1 MPDPINKVLLIIAH
15 EGFQPVE
22 YFASKA
28 AIEFVGHEVI
38 TASDK
43 SGEANSALDFLP
55 AKVDVAI
62 KDAKGADYDGVFI
75 IGGPG
80 ALDHLDNR
88 ETYRLV
94 HEAEA
99 AGKLWGAI
107 CIAPRILA
115 KTGLLKGRK
124 ATGWDGD
131 NELGKIL
138 AGVGAEYIIE
148 PVVVDKK
155 LFTASGPKAAEEWG
169 KTIAA
174 SL

>member
-1 MPDPINKVLLIIAH
+1 MTDSSKNVLLIIAH

-28 AIEFVGHEVI
+28 AIESAGHKVI
-38 TASDK
+38 TACDK

-55 AKVDVAI
+55 AKVDVEI
-62 KDAKGADYDGVFI
+62 KDAKGEDYDGVFI

-80 ALDHLDNR
+80 ALDHLDNE

-94 HEAEA
+94 REAEA

-115 KTGLLKGRK
+115 KAGLLKGKK

-131 NELGKIL
+131 NKLGEIL
-138 AGVGAEYIIE
+138 AGVGAEYIKE
-148 PVVVDKK
+148 PVVVDEK
-155 LFTASGPKAAEEWG
+155 LFTAFGPKAAEEWG
-169 KTIAA
+169 KAI
-174 SL
+174 SDNL